1 MFICIR
7 IEEIKRGCDQ
17 GVQNPEGIE
26 EKMMPPEYSREKL
39 KRVDEEGRW
48 QLGWNWFGE
57 VFTRVLF
64 SGGTINYTNIWEDSL
79 GHR

>member
-39 KRVDEEGRW
+39 
-48 QLGWNWFGE
+48 
-57 VFTRVLF
+57 
-64 SGGTINYTNIWEDSL
+64 
-79 GHR
+79 

>member
-1 MFICIR
+1 M
-7 IEEIKRGCDQ
+7 
-17 GVQNPEGIE
+17 
-26 EKMMPPEYSREKL
+26 
-39 KRVDEEGRW
+39 KRVDEEGRR

-64 SGGTINYTNIWEDSL
+64 SGGTINYTNLWEDSL